1 LRRALQAFITSI
13 TKNNFIQT
21 FNLDIMKKDIIL
33 LIALIIVSVVN
44 CNAQWQLTGNSISGT
59 DFLGSTN
66 SQPLIIKVN
75 NLRSG
80 LIDYDGSTANTTFGY
95 QILQANTTGHNNT
108 GIGYT
113 SLYSNTSGAHNAA
126 NGYNALYYN
135 TSGSYNTGMGSFALY
150 SNTTGIKNTA
160 IGFSSLY
167 ANSSGNYNVASG
179 LSALAFNSSGDN
191 NVAYGSNS
199 LKNNTSGAGNVAM
212 GYQSLFTNTTVSN
225 LTALGYEALYSNS
238 SGTENTAVGYRSLYS
253 NTSGIEN
260 TAMGHAAMYSNTT
273 GQHNTAAGFNALYS
287 NSTGFNNTAFGVQAL
302 ENNTSGGFNVGI
314 GPGALFANTIGIDN
328 VAVGYSALATNT
340 EGEDNTAIGQLALA
354 VNETGL
360 SNTAVGFISAWRNTT
375 GGINTAV
382 GYAALEQNM
391 SGDANTGLGFAAGP
405 NSAGY
410 TNTTALGSGATTT
423 ASNQVRIGDAA
434 VVSIGG
440 YQNWTNISDGRIKR
454 NIISNVPGLEFIN
467 RLKPVTYT
475 LDLGE
480 ADKIVERPVSAL
492 ARDER
497 LNTYLNARSLARK
510 AKEQMRLTGFIAQE
524 VEAAAKSVDFDFSGV
539 DVPKNDK
546 DLYGLRYA
554 EFVVPLVKAVQEL
567 SAQND
572 KLVDQNKQL
581 QDQINTLSKKIDAV
595 ELSQRGSFNSN
606 LPEARLDQNAP
617 NPFSASTVIR
627 YYVPTRSFSARI
639 VIVDLNGRTV
649 KSISINDRG
658 AGQVTFAGSTF
669 SAGNYVYSLIVD
681 DKVVDTKQMTLTK

>member
-1 LRRALQAFITSI
+1 
-13 TKNNFIQT
+13 
-21 FNLDIMKKDIIL
+21 
-33 LIALIIVSVVN
+33 
-44 CNAQWQLTGNSISGT
+44 
-59 DFLGSTN
+59 
-66 SQPLIIKVN
+66 
-75 NLRSG
+75 
-80 LIDYDGSTANTTFGY
+80 
-95 QILQANTTGHNNT
+95 
-108 GIGYT
+108 
-113 SLYSNTSGAHNAA
+113 
-126 NGYNALYYN
+126 
-135 TSGSYNTGMGSFALY
+135 
-150 SNTTGIKNTA
+150 
-160 IGFSSLY
+160 
-167 ANSSGNYNVASG
+167 
-179 LSALAFNSSGDN
+179 
-191 NVAYGSNS
+191 
-199 LKNNTSGAGNVAM
+199 
-212 GYQSLFTNTTVSN
+212 
-225 LTALGYEALYSNS
+225 
-238 SGTENTAVGYRSLYS
+238 
-253 NTSGIEN
+253 
-260 TAMGHAAMYSNTT
+260 MGHAAMYSNTT

-475 LDLGE
+475 LDLDE

-497 LNTYLNARSLARK
+497 LNTYLNARSLDRK

-572 KLVDQNKQL
+572 K
-581 QDQINTLSKKIDAV
+581 
-595 ELSQRGSFNSN
+595 
-606 LPEARLDQNAP
+606 
-617 NPFSASTVIR
+617 
-627 YYVPTRSFSARI
+627 
-639 VIVDLNGRTV
+639 IVDLNGRSV

-681 DKVVDTKQMTLTK
+681 DKVIDTRQMTLTK

>member
-1 LRRALQAFITSI
+1 
-13 TKNNFIQT
+13 
-21 FNLDIMKKDIIL
+21 
-33 LIALIIVSVVN
+33 
-44 CNAQWQLTGNSISGT
+44 
-59 DFLGSTN
+59 
-66 SQPLIIKVN
+66 
-75 NLRSG
+75 
-80 LIDYDGSTANTTFGY
+80 
-95 QILQANTTGHNNT
+95 
-108 GIGYT
+108 
-113 SLYSNTSGAHNAA
+113 
-126 NGYNALYYN
+126 
-135 TSGSYNTGMGSFALY
+135 
-150 SNTTGIKNTA
+150 
-160 IGFSSLY
+160 
-167 ANSSGNYNVASG
+167 
-179 LSALAFNSSGDN
+179 
-191 NVAYGSNS
+191 
-199 LKNNTSGAGNVAM
+199 
-212 GYQSLFTNTTVSN
+212 
-225 LTALGYEALYSNS
+225 
-238 SGTENTAVGYRSLYS
+238 
-253 NTSGIEN
+253 
-260 TAMGHAAMYSNTT
+260 MYSNTT

-475 LDLGE
+475 LDLDE

-497 LNTYLNARSLARK
+497 LNTYLNARSLDRK

-639 VIVDLNGRTV
+639 VIVDLNGRSV

-681 DKVVDTKQMTLTK
+681 DKVIDTRQMTLTK

>member
-179 LSALAFNSSGDN
+179 LSALAFNSTGDN

-199 LKNNTSGAGNVAM
+199 LKNNTSGAGNSAV
-212 GYQSLFTNTTVSN
+212 GYQTLFTNTTVSN
-225 LTALGYEALYSNS
+225 LTAMGYEALYSNS
-238 SGTENTAVGYRSLYS
+238 SGTENAAFGYRSLYS
-253 NTSGIEN
+253 NSSGTYN
-260 TAMGHAAMYSNTT
+260 TAMGHASLYSNTT
-273 GQHNTAAGFNALYS
+273 GLANTAVGFNALNS
-287 NSTGFNNTAFGVQAL
+287 NSTGGSNTAIGYEAL
-302 ENNTSGGFNVGI
+302 KNNTSGGWNVAI
-314 GPGALFANTIGIDN
+314 GPHALFANSTGIDN
-328 VAVGYSALATNT
+328 IAVGSGTLQANT
-340 EGEDNTAIGQLALA
+340 IGDDNTAVGQGALNA
-354 VNETGL
+354 NTTGL
-360 SNTAVGFISAWRNTT
+360 TNTAVGFISAWRNST

-382 GYAALEQNM
+382 GYAALEQNTT
-391 SGDANTGLGFAAGP
+391 GDANTAIGFVAGP
-405 NSAGY
+405 NQGFY
-410 TNTTALGSGATTT
+410 TNTTALGSGAQTT
-423 ASNQVRIGDAA
+423 ADNQVRVGDGSM
-434 VVSIGG
+434 VSIGG

-454 NIISNVPGLEFIN
+454 NIMSNVPGLEFIN
-467 RLKPVTYT
+467 KLKPLTYT
-475 LDLGE
+475 LDLDA
-480 ADKIVERPVSAL
+480 ADRIVEHPVSAL
-492 ARDER
+492 SKDKRFSGYFDAQLQARI
-497 LNTYLNARSLARK
+497 K
-510 AKEQMRLTGFIAQE
+510 KQQVRLTGFIAQE
-524 VEAAAKSVDFDFSGV
+524 VEAAAKSIDFDFSGV
-539 DVPKNDK
+539 DAPKNDK

-581 QDQINTLSKKIDAV
+581 QDQINTLSQKIDAV
-595 ELSQRGSFNSN
+595 ELSQRGSSNSN

-627 YYVPTRSFSARI
+627 YYVPTRNFSARI
-639 VIVDLNGRTV
+639 VIVDLNGRPV